1 MYTPNNIRF
10 RIVSSNSVAQYKMD
24 QAFDFNELVNNADYS
39 FSQESREILLLHYE
53 LWFRFIIR
61 LERVLIKNGNAT
73 DAIGSLAEN
82 FVMLAQDICSEIDD
96 VTQSHPNLFKSHT
109 KTLVKKAFAPFLLWI
124 FDTIANTGKDNM
136 YVAFPKIVTTISSS
150 LHNILFILQEIES
163 IKDHA
168 TDSSKHFLS
177 YTEETETVRSITKS
191 CPMQI
196 RAKLYKT
203 AFNLES
209 FHIKNYAG
217 DAYDNGCGSCSNHP
231 TCEAFTVLG
240 VGSYKAQHTV

>member
-10 RIVSSNSVAQYKMD
+10 RIVSSNSIAQYKMD

-61 LERVLIKNGNAT
+61 IERVLIKNGNAT
-73 DAIGSLAEN
+73 DDIGTLAQN
-82 FVMLAQDICSEIDD
+82 FVMLARDICSEIDD

-124 FDTIANTGKDNM
+124 FDTIANTDKDNM
-136 YVAFPKIVTTISSS
+136 YVAFPKIVTTISAS

-163 IKDHA
+163 IKA
-168 TDSSKHFLS
+168 NAGDSSKHFLS
-177 YTEETETVRSITKS
+177 YTEETEAVRSVVNS

-196 RAKLYKT
+196 RAKLYKA
-203 AFNLES
+203 AFGSDS
-209 FHIKNYAG
+209 FNIKNYAG
-217 DAYDNGCGSCSNHP
+217 DAYDNGCGACSNHP
-231 TCEAFTVLG
+231 TCEAFTVLN
-240 VGSYKAQHTV
+240 VDAYDDPHTA